1 MHPFDNSLTEDYTF
15 RVILPEGATDIKV
28 HVADEIEAD
37 SIELGKFFGTLDYF
51 GRPTITITK
60 KNTVH

>member
-28 HVADEIEAD
+28 QIADEIEPD
-37 SIELGKFFGTLDYF
+37 SVELGKFFGTLDYF
-51 GRPTITITK
+51 GRPTITISK